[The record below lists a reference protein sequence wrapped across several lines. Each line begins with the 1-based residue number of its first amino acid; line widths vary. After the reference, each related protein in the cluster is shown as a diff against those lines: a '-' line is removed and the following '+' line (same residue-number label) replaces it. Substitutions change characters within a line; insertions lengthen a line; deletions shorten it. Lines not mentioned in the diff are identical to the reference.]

1 MRLKALDQISISAVK
16 ADSLRP
22 GEPFNINDAAGKD
35 LLERHPTIF
44 ERLDAGEAE
53 KAEPA
58 PLNKMAT
65 PPLNKSTARKRAKAD

>member
-16 ADSLRP
+16 ADSLRR
-22 GEPFNINDAAGKD
+22 GEIFEISDAAGTE
-35 LLERHPTIF
+35 LLARHPSIF
-44 ERLDAGEAE
+44 ERLDAGEAA

-58 PLNKMAT
+58 PLNKMAP